1 MNTNAF
7 LFLANI
13 NQEFFH
19 PSTCGWNG
27 RNYIHRRLNLNV
39 RHQLHLHVRPVEAA
53 VAQPFHRSGG
63 GGVDVSQSLS
73 KIQYLG
79 TAGGVQSG
87 GRAHEFDSCIFSELD
102 R

>member
-27 RNYIHRRLNLNV
+27 RNYNPSPESECPSPTAFACEAGGGSCGSALLRR
-39 RHQLHLHVRPVEAA
+39 
-53 VAQPFHRSGG
+53 GG
-63 GGVDVSQSLS
+63 GGVLVPQSLS
-73 KIQYLG
+73 RIQYLG
-79 TAGGVQSG
+79 TAVGVQSG
-87 GRAHEFDSCIFSELD
+87 GRAHEFDSCIFRGLD
-102 R
+102 G